1 MRAKIGHTKMDD
13 LWYPDLKL
21 QPYFKSNKFT
31 VDQIRTIFS
40 FRTRMANFGE
50 NFQNGRGHVQCP
62 LCQTHFDSQSMAFQC
77 ASVKAE
83 LSLNGCYQD
92 IFKEDIPSNLVTT
105 LSRILKFRED
115 ILEAKM
121 IQ

>member
-1 MRAKIGHTKMDD
+1 MREKIGHTKMDD

-31 VDQIRTIFS
+31 VDQIRIIFS
-40 FRTRMANFGE
+40 FRTIMANFGE
-50 NFQNGRGHVQCP
+50 NFRNGRGQCP
-62 LCQTHFDSQSMAFQC
+62 LCQNHFDSQSMAFQC

-92 IFKEDIPSNLVTT
+92 IFKEVIPSNLVTT